1 MGHTID
7 DMSSRP
13 DVTRLVLFK
22 HGIAYLERSGPA
34 DRPFE
39 LSFRKGDMNDVLKSL
54 SVGVVSGDATVGA
67 LAYEAPTDP
76 DDELARRN
84 LYLEPGEALPGLLTA
99 VRGRVVERCGPLTG
113 DPPRRGDRGRRERDR
128 HHRRQ
133 RLLAIRTDSAAIG
146 LVDLAQ
152 VRSRLRRRLLPR

>member
-34 DRPFE
+34 DGSFE

-54 SVGVVSGDATVGA
+54 PVGVVSGDATAGGA
-67 LAYEAPTDP
+67 
-76 DDELARRN
+76 
-84 LYLEPGEALPGLLTA
+84 G
-99 VRGRVVERCGPLTG
+99 VRGT
-113 DPPRRGDRGRRERDR
+113 DR
-128 HHRRQ
+128 
-133 RLLAIRTDSAAIG
+133 S
-146 LVDLAQ
+146 
-152 VRSRLRRRLLPR
+152 